1 MRVMKVFV
9 TFVAVGLCASCAH
22 APAGTAERSTMSTHA
37 EEDNVTAELPTV
49 NIEYQTRVNETG
61 GPPYVFA
68 EGTMSGTVRGA
79 ATYSIPVQIHYPT
92 KGGNGTAVL
101 ELTNSAL
108 LFFHLAARGDRVGDR
123 RSDADDIDELEAMQV
138 NFGWA
143 GAREYLLR
151 NGFTHMAIQHAKTVT
166 DFMGEAPP
174 EGRARR
180 RLCYG
185 RIERASDGYE
195 IVRDAARWLAAPGAL
210 TGDAP
215 PVPPHDHVIAYGL
228 SGSGYFLRN
237 YLIRGENARD
247 EIDGFF
253 VHAAGSKCLE
263 LIDDT
268 ADCPE
273 GSMCVGSPRFFHWFT
288 CPGPPPTNGA
298 KVLAVDAQSDLE
310 FNAGALARE
319 GAVDDPDYVRWEVAG
334 APHVPVFAMDL
345 TRLGAPHQNPMDWS
359 PIWRSAFH
367 YLDRWVKHGTAP
379 PTAPP
384 IEGRMLATEDGNA
397 WKPALD
403 ADGNA
408 LGGIRLPPI
417 EAPMGVYTGFDF
429 SWLDPAVSKGHR
441 FAMIFAY
448 GGRFERFSDE
458 TLAERYPTEAD
469 YKKAFEAAARRAFD
483 AGYILEEDLRRY
495 TAAPP

>member
-1 MRVMKVFV
+1 MKPNLFCRCLVYSV
-9 TFVAVGLCASCAH
+9 VLLPGASNAAAVS
-22 APAGTAERSTMSTHA
+22 
-37 EEDNVTAELPTV
+37 PTV
-49 NIEYQTRVNETG
+49 NVEHQERVTVAG
-61 GPPYVFA
+61 GSRYVFA

-79 ATYSIPVQIHYPT
+79 ATYAVPVQIHYPIE
-92 KGGNGTAVL
+92 GGNGTAVL

-108 LFFHLAARGDRVGDR
+108 LFFHLASRGDRPSDR
-123 RSDADDIDELEAMQV
+123 RSDSDDINELESMQV

-151 NGFTHMAIQHAKTVT
+151 NGFTHMAIQSSKAVT
-166 DFMGEAPP
+166 DFMGETPP
-174 EGRARR
+174 EGHARR

-185 RIERASDGYE
+185 RIERATDGYA
-195 IVRDAARWLAAPGAL
+195 IIRDAARWLATPGVL
-210 TGDAP
+210 GGDTP
-215 PVPPHDHVIAYGL
+215 RVPAHANVIAYGL
-228 SGSGYFLRN
+228 SGTGYLLRD
-237 YLIRGENARD
+237 YLIRGENAGG

-253 VHAAGSKCLE
+253 IHAAGSKCLA
-263 LIDDT
+263 LMDDK

-273 GSMCVGSPRFFHWFT
+273 GSLCLASPRFYHWFT

-319 GAVDDPDYVRWEVAG
+319 GAIDDPDYMRWEVAG

-345 TRLGAPHQNPMDWS
+345 SRWGARHQNPLDWS
-359 PIWRSAFH
+359 PIWRSAFY

-379 PTAPP
+379 PAAPP
-384 IEGRMLATEDGNA
+384 IKGRVVAAAEGDM
-397 WKPALD
+397 WKCDLD

-417 EAPMGVYTGFDF
+417 EAPMGVYTGFDY

-441 FAMIFAY
+441 FAIVFAF
-448 GGRFERFSDE
+448 GGRFERFGSE
-458 TLAERYPTEAD
+458 KMAKRYPTKAEYREA
-469 YKKAFEAAARRAFD
+469 FGAAARRSFD

-495 TAAPP
+495 TAAPPRDR